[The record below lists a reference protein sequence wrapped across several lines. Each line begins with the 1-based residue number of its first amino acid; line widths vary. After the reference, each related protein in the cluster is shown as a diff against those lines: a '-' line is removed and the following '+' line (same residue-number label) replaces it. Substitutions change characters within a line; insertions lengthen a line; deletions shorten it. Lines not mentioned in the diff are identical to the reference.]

1 MTDIKSPESGTRTV
15 RDIMTRD
22 VVTVGPDA
30 SVSEIARLM
39 WEHKIS
45 GLPVVNEQR
54 EVLGMVT
61 ELDLVVR
68 NTRFK
73 LPGFFTLLDAT
84 IYFETPR
91 HIRQRLQH
99 IVGVTAAEIMS
110 HPATTIDADATIEQL
125 SELMVD
131 RRITPVAVLEGGRLV
146 GIVSRADIVRLMAQ
160 SWEEP
165 S

>member
-1 MTDIKSPESGTRTV
+1 MATMNPESGTGRV
-15 RDIMTRD
+15 RDIMTKD
-22 VVTVGPDA
+22 VVSVGPEA

-39 WEHKIS
+39 WERSIS
-45 GLPVVNEQR
+45 GVPIVNENR

-84 IYFETPR
+84 IYFETPA
-91 HIRQRLQH
+91 HIRERLKH
-99 IVGVTAAEIMS
+99 ILGVTAGEIMS
-110 HPATTIDADATIEQL
+110 HPAATIAADATIEEL
-125 SELMVD
+125 AELMVD
-131 RRITPVAVLEGGRLV
+131 RHVTPVPVVENSMLV

-160 SWEEP
+160 AWEEP

>member
-1 MTDIKSPESGTRTV
+1 MATINPESGTGRV

-22 VVTVGPDA
+22 VLSVSPDA

-39 WEHKIS
+39 WEHNVS
-45 GLPVVNEQR
+45 GVPVVDENRQ
-54 EVLGMVT
+54 VLGMVT

-84 IYFETPR
+84 IYFETPA
-91 HIRQRLQH
+91 HIRERLKH
-99 IVGVTAAEIMS
+99 ILGITAGEIMS
-110 HPATTIDADATIEQL
+110 HPAATIAADATITDL
-125 SELMVD
+125 AELMVD
-131 RRITPVAVLEGGRLV
+131 RRVTPVPVVENGRLV

-160 SWEEP
+160 AWEEP